1 MGLGFERDDVIQ
13 VFFACEKNE
22 EMAANMLFDRQ
33 ANGDF
38 DDQVSINFMNIRLFS
53 ITLFYSLIAALDQ

>member
-1 MGLGFERDDVIQ
+1 MQLMGLGFERDDVIQ

-38 DDQVSINFMNIRLFS
+38 DDQV
-53 ITLFYSLIAALDQ
+53 